1 MPDTGRPA
9 ERIRESEGGPESLQH
24 SPVWR
29 PASNQIVLTLSFSL
43 MSHVR
48 EVAYQEGVSAED
60 ILVELVSEGVAKR
73 VFHEQQRPAPSHF
86 MTRTGYVPP
95 EANGNVFAQPVLSH
109 HTSHGQRR
117 HSPPRTVRAPAGPQ
131 ASCGSGRRPQ
141 NEKKD
146 E

>member
-9 ERIRESEGGPESLQH
+9 ERIRDAEGGPESLQP
-24 SPVWR
+24 SPEWR

-48 EVAYQEGVSAED
+48 DVAYQEGVSAED

-73 VFHEQQRPAPSHF
+73 VFHQQQGPAPSHF
-86 MTRTGYVPP
+86 TTRTGYVPP
-95 EANGNVFAQPVLSH
+95 EANGNVFSQPVLSH
-109 HTSHGQRR
+109 HVSPGQRR
-117 HSPPRTVRAPAGPQ
+117 HLAPRTVRAPAGPQ
-131 ASCGSGRRPQ
+131 ASSGLGRRSQ